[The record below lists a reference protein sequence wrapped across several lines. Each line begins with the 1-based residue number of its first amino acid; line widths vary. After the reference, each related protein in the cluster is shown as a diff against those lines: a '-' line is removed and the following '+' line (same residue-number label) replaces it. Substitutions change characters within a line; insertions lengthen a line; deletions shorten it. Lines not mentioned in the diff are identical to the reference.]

1 MLHKR
6 LFAVFLLL
14 TAFLLAVT
22 LAYSKTSADSTTVC
36 DRYLH
41 NDLIFTGSAETTWI
55 TAIETHKSPIH
66 KRSEKSKRVRF
77 LVREWFKGQ
86 RQNTVEVW
94 MTPAECD
101 LSVEAN
107 QTYLIYARLNK
118 DNRRTES
125 NGCMGSV
132 PVASAASDLYY
143 LTAAQLGAAQAT
155 RISGNLSAHD
165 VQIKAQ
171 SGIDT
176 RYAATDASG
185 KFVFDG
191 LHSGDWDLTVVGGKS
206 SEKVHLE
213 PNSCVDVMLKYD
225 GPSL

>member
-6 LFAVFLLL
+6 LFAIFLLL
-14 TAFLLAVT
+14 TTLLLLAAT

-36 DRYLH
+36 DRFLH
-41 NDLIFTGSAETTWI
+41 SDLIFTGSAETTWI

-101 LSVEAN
+101 LTVEAN

-118 DNRRTES
+118 ENGRTES
-125 NGCMGSV
+125 NGCMGTV
-132 PVASAASDLYY
+132 PVASAASDLSY
-143 LTAAQLGAAQAT
+143 LTAAQLGSAQAT
-155 RISGNLSAHD
+155 RLSGNAGAPGLN
-165 VQIKAQ
+165 VQMK
-171 SGIDT
+171 SGINT
-176 RYAATDASG
+176 RYALSDAAG
-185 KFVFDG
+185 IFTFDG
-191 LHSGDWDLTVVGGKS
+191 LPAGDWQLSVVGGASKP
-206 SEKVHLE
+206 VQLT
-213 PNSCVDVMLKYD
+213 PNGCLTEDL
-225 GPSL
+225 PR